1 MGAFMSGRLRASI
14 FTFFLFLS
22 ACTIQ
27 LAPAFD
33 QRIVDDLQAASEAAL
48 VQYATVSGGS
58 DKSKFPEMEDDY
70 NQLIGKLDAVRL
82 MSQSRYFP
90 ASPTRGLFRR
100 FDPVANIKKSEDY
113 EAPSVRSLT
122 GMVTTLTALR
132 DKHHDA
138 GLTRGYVATSKN
150 QFETYLDQA
159 MTYERALER

>member
-1 MGAFMSGRLRASI
+1 MSSRLRASI
-14 FTFFLFLS
+14 FSLFFLLS
-22 ACTIQ
+22 ACAIQ

-33 QRIVDDLQAASEAAL
+33 QRIVDDLRTTSEAAL
-48 VQYATVSGGS
+48 VQYAAVGDGS
-58 DKSKFPEMEDDY
+58 DKAEFPEMEDDY

-100 FDPVANIKKSEDY
+100 FNPDANVKQSENY

-122 GMVTTLTALR
+122 GLVSTLTALR
-132 DKHHDA
+132 DKHRDD
-138 GLTRGYVATSKN
+138 GLTRSYVAASKN